1 MTLPNLVI
9 AGAPKCGTTSVF
21 AWLAD
26 HPEVCSSRVKETR
39 YLFDRGDPDFQAAS
53 NYHDHG
59 PAGYESYFADCSAL
73 PAKIVLEATPYYLYQ
88 QTALE
93 VLPGLEPRPQIV
105 FLLRKPAER
114 VYSYYQFVRNDR
126 AIIDPGITFRRFVEM
141 ARAGDEYLAGRGYT
155 TDALVHSRYTDYV
168 EKWLARFPASEVH
181 LLLFEDLKR
190 DPRSFMRGVAER
202 FGIAAEFYDGYAFRR
217 RNPSYRVR
225 WHWLHGVRRELG
237 RLLPRGPRRVLKKS
251 TQPFY
256 SRINVLRGGQ
266 PRSDDDQAV
275 LEELD
280 AEFAPYNERLARAT
294 GVDLAAW
301 R

>member
-1 MTLPNLVI
+1 MTFPNLVI
-9 AGAPKCGTTSVF
+9 AGAPKCGTTSLF

-26 HPEVCSSRVKETR
+26 HPEVCASRVKETR
-39 YLFDRGDPDFQAAS
+39 YLLDRGDPDFEAAS

-59 PAGYESYFADCSAL
+59 LAGYEPHFAECSDS
-73 PAKIVLEATPYYLYQ
+73 AKIVLEATTLYLYH

-93 VLPGLEPRPQIV
+93 VLSGLEPRPQIV

-114 VYSYYQFVRNDR
+114 VYSYYQFARNDR
-126 AIIDPGITFRRFVEM
+126 AILDPGITFRRFVEM
-141 ARAGDEYLAGRGYT
+141 ARAGDSYLAGRGHT
-155 TDALVHSRYTDYV
+155 TEALAYSRYADYV
-168 EKWLARFPASEVH
+168 EKWLAAFPGSEVH

-190 DPRSFMRGVAER
+190 DPRSFMQGVADR
-202 FGIAAEFYDGYAFRR
+202 LGISPEFYDGYAFRR

-225 WHWLHGVRRELG
+225 WHRLHGVRRELG
-237 RLLPRGPRRVLKKS
+237 RILPPGPRRMLKKA

-266 PRSDDDQAV
+266 ARSDDDQAV
-275 LEELD
+275 LEALD
-280 AEFAPYNERLARAT
+280 AEFAPHNERLARAT
-294 GVDLAAW
+294 GLDLAAW